1 MSVKLAHL
9 AVRIL
14 KYTAIGKLALQ
25 MLEETLQLLLRGRC

>member
-14 KYTAIGKLALQ
+14 KYTAIGLTICCSVSIGLFL
-25 MLEETLQLLLRGRC
+25 MV